1 MKESIYLE
9 TTVVSYYTSKPSR
22 DIIVLAHQEITRQWW
37 PMAMKRY
44 SVFISEIVVEEA
56 SLGDTEAAKRRLEE
70 LKDFPHLELN
80 KKIEE
85 IAQIY
90 MDKLDIP
97 EKSIRDAAHL
107 AVASVHNIDYLVT
120 WNCAHLANGEIIK
133 KLMKINESFGIY
145 TPIIC
150 TPEELMEV

>member
-1 MKESIYLE
+1 
-9 TTVVSYYTSKPSR
+9 
-22 DIIVLAHQEITRQWW
+22 
-37 PMAMKRY
+37 MKRY
-44 SVFISEIVVEEA
+44 NVFISEIVVEEA
-56 SLGDTEAAKRRLEE
+56 SFGDTEAAKRRLEE

-80 KKIEE
+80 NKIEE
-85 IAQIY
+85 IAQVY

-97 EKSIRDAAHL
+97 EKSFRDAAHL
-107 AVASVHNIDYLVT
+107 AVASMHNIDYLVT

-133 KLMKINESFGIY
+133 KLMKINESFGFY

>member
-1 MKESIYLE
+1 MVAQGYE
-9 TTVVSYYTSKPSR
+9 T
-22 DIIVLAHQEITRQWW
+22 IH
-37 PMAMKRY
+37 
-44 SVFISEIVVEEA
+44 
-56 SLGDTEAAKRRLEE
+56 
-70 LKDFPHLELN
+70 
-80 KKIEE
+80 
-85 IAQIY
+85 
-90 MDKLDIP
+90 IP
-97 EKSIRDAAHL
+97 EKSFRDAAHI